1 MKRGFFDLLRS
12 PVLWAVLAV
21 AASMPLWVPPYY
33 LGIATQTLVFVG
45 LALAW
50 NIVGGLAG
58 QISLAHSLFVGI
70 GALVPSALLIS
81 FGLNMW
87 AGMALATLLSAVVG
101 VFIAWVDF
109 RFRLAHLS
117 FALVTLAFAEVG
129 ELVVL
134 GSDFL
139 GGASGLYL
147 PPDTGHISLFQFGGS
162 HGYFWVL
169 LVLAAVCT
177 LANFAIINVRLG
189 YNLRAIRGNEDAAQ
203 AIGVGLFSNKAVAM
217 AISAA
222 LTAMV
227 GTAWARYS
235 SFVDPYQFSS
245 PLLTIQIV
253 LIATIGG
260 LGTPLGPLLAACLL
274 VPFGE
279 IVRGHLGGA
288 LPGLHSF
295 IYGVLIVAVI
305 LLMPQGLVPALLRLS
320 RRAAGGAGKQL
331 QKS

>member
-1 MKRGFFDLLRS
+1 MVRPD
-12 PVLWAVLAV
+12 
-21 AASMPLWVPPYY
+21 
-33 LGIATQTLVFVG
+33 
-45 LALAW
+45 
-50 NIVGGLAG
+50 
-58 QISLAHSLFVGI
+58 
-70 GALVPSALLIS
+70 
-81 FGLNMW
+81 
-87 AGMALATLLSAVVG
+87 
-101 VFIAWVDF
+101 FI
-109 RFRLAHLS
+109 
-117 FALVTLAFAEVG
+117 
-129 ELVVL
+129 
-134 GSDFL
+134 
-139 GGASGLYL
+139 YL
-147 PPDTGHISLFQFGGS
+147 PTPATSASSSSVDRTVISGS
-162 HGYFWVL
+162 Y

>member
-21 AASMPLWVPPYY
+21 AATMPLWVPPYY

-70 GALVPSALLIS
+70 GALVPSALLLS
-81 FGLNMW
+81 FGTNMW
-87 AGMALATLLSAVVG
+87 AGMALATLLSAIVG

-162 HGYFWVL
+162 RGYFWTL
-169 LVLAAVCT
+169 LVLAAICT

-245 PLLTIQIV
+245 PILTIQIV

-260 LGTPLGPLLAACLL
+260 LGTPLGPLLAACVL

-279 IVRGHLGGA
+279 IVRGHLGGV

-295 IYGVLIVAVI
+295 IYGVLIVVVI
-305 LLMPQGLVPALLRLS
+305 LLMPRGLVPALLSLT
-320 RRAAGGAGKQL
+320 RRVGAGVGKYP
-331 QKS
+331 

>member
-12 PVLWAVLAV
+12 PVLWAVLGG

-50 NIVGGLAG
+50 NIVGGIAG

-70 GALVPSALLIS
+70 GALVPSALLLS
-81 FGLNMW
+81 FGTNMW
-87 AGMALATLLSAVVG
+87 AGMALATLLSAIVG

-162 HGYFWVL
+162 HGYFWAL

-245 PLLTIQIV
+245 PVLTIQIV

-279 IVRGHLGGA
+279 IVRGHLGGV

-295 IYGVLIVAVI
+295 IYGVLIVVVI
-305 LLMPQGLVPALLRLS
+305 LLMPQGLVPALLSLA
-320 RRAAGGAGKQL
+320 RRVAGGVEKNP
-331 QKS
+331 